1 MTESLIRS
9 AQRAL
14 PAVAVLALSTAVQ
27 AQVRPAL
34 VRNVDEPA
42 RVPYTQRMAP
52 TCSFT
57 NPCTATFPAVPAGKR
72 LRVTSVQAMF
82 FNDNFQAFLGVHT
95 GTAGFSQ
102 PLSLVFPLA
111 PISGF
116 FYGVLLSTSQP
127 VDLIYEAGDSPMLE
141 VGCSVGNTFSTDSR
155 NSLGISGYLVDTTP

>member
-1 MTESLIRS
+1 MTESFM
-9 AQRAL
+9 RAAL
-14 PAVAVLALSTAVQ
+14 CAVPAVAALALSSAAQ

-57 NPCTATFPAVPAGKR
+57 NQCTATFPAVPAGKR

-95 GTAGFSQ
+95 GPSAQ
-102 PLSLVFPLA
+102 LALVFPMF
-111 PISGF
+111 PIAGF
-116 FYGVLLSTSQP
+116 FYGNLLSSSQA
-127 VDLIYEAGDSPMLE
+127 VDLTYEAGETPLLE
-141 VGCSVGNTFSTDSR
+141 VGCAVGNTFSTDSR
-155 NSLGISGYLVDTTP
+155 NLLGVSGYLVDTTP